1 MMMMIVVVV
10 FIIVKFDKPHRMKK
24 KILFCIIYFSSWS
37 LEVVR
42 GRGRNFWVA
51 AADNVG
57 VNLDYSVVLFSSSR
71 DCEGVLS
78 LPTL

>member
-1 MMMMIVVVV
+1 MIVVVV
-10 FIIVKFDKPHRMKK
+10 DVFIIKFDKPYRIKK
-24 KILFCIIYFSSWS
+24 NLFCIICFSSWS